1 MNIVEALI
9 SKNLTISAVESFTG
23 GGFSNEITNI
33 PNASKVFKGSI
44 VAYTN
49 NVKINLVKLEQG
61 LLSKY
66 GAVSEQVT
74 LELARN
80 AKKQFNTDIAVA
92 FSGNA
97 GPTASENKPVGL
109 VYIAIIYKNKEILE
123 KLELNMTREEI
134 KKHSIN
140 YTINKILDIIL

>member
-1 MNIVEALI
+1 MNIVEALL
-9 SKNLTISAVESFTG
+9 SKNLTISAIESFTG
-23 GGFSNEITNI
+23 GGFANAVTNI

-44 VAYTN
+44 VAYTDEI
-49 NVKINLVKLEQG
+49 KTSLAKLDQD
-61 LLSKY
+61 LLNKY

-74 LELARN
+74 MALARN

-123 KLELNMTREEI
+123 KLELNMSREEI

>member
-9 SKNLTISAVESFTG
+9 NKKLTISAAESFTG
-23 GGFSNEITNI
+23 GGFANALTNI

-49 NVKINLVKLEQG
+49 EAKINVAKVDEKLLE
-61 LLSKY
+61 KF
-66 GAVSEQVT
+66 GAVSAEVT
-74 LELARN
+74 LALAQS

-97 GPTASENKPVGL
+97 GPSGSENKPIGL

-123 KLELNMTREEI
+123 KLELNMVREEI